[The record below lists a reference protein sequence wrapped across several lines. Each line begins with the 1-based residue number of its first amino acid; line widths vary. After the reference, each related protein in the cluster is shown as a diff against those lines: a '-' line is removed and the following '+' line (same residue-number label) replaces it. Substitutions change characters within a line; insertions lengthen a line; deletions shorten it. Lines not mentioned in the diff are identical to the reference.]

1 MSLLDLLIFFPIL
14 AALAIGLGMD
24 ARRTAVVA
32 AVCNLIGAL
41 TAWFYFSATA
51 KTAGGF
57 AFAASRPIFPA
68 MGWNYSVG
76 ADGLT
81 LVLLLLTTLV
91 TVAAVWE
98 TRNGTRLHYISS
110 LLISAGALGAFC
122 STDLIFFYAFHELA
136 LIPTFLM
143 IGMHGHGEKEH
154 AAWKITLYLGLGSLF
169 LLAGLGY
176 YVFQLSGN
184 QLTFDMPSLR
194 ALAAAGTLS
203 QPVLNQIV
211 LLLTLGFGV
220 LVSLWPLHSWAAP
233 AYAAAPTPVAMM
245 HAGVLKKFGIYGLL
259 RLVSPLLPQS
269 PETLWAVQLLLWL
282 LLGNILIVGMM
293 SIAQRR
299 LDTLLGNSSVMHMG
313 YAFLGLACGNLI
325 GAQGAALLMFAH
337 GLSIALLFALCGR
350 IREQVGDTNF
360 QAVGGLGKTAPNM
373 TLLFGLAAFASIGLP
388 GFANFAAELSVF
400 FGAFASMTPNKIGP
414 IQIAGMAAVWGVV
427 LTAIYML
434 CAYRHLFSGEKE
446 TSPGFTDIRW
456 LNKWPLVLLLLAS
469 MMVGCYP
476 NLLLDLTRQSL
487 SLLTGAR

>member
-1 MSLLDLLIFFPIL
+1 MSLLDLIIFFPIL
-14 AALAIGLGMD
+14 AAIAIGLGMN

-32 AVCNLIGAL
+32 AICNLIGVITACLMFKGAAL
-41 TAWFYFSATA
+41 AN
-51 KTAGGF
+51 GF
-57 AFAASRPIFPA
+57 AYTATRPIFPA
-68 MGWNYSVG
+68 MDWNYSVG

-81 LVLLLLTTLV
+81 LVMLLLSALV

-98 TRNGTRLHYISS
+98 TRNGTKLHYISS
-110 LLISAGALGAFC
+110 LLISAGAIGAFC
-122 STDLIFFYAFHELA
+122 ATDLIFFHAFHELA

-176 YVFQLSGN
+176 YVFQLTGD
-184 QLTFDMPSLR
+184 QLTFDMVRLR
-194 ALAAAGTLS
+194 ELARADTLS
-203 QPVLNQIV
+203 MPVLNQVV
-211 LLLTLGFGV
+211 LLLVLGFGV

-282 LLGNILIVGMM
+282 LLGNIIIVGMM
-293 SIAQRR
+293 TIAQRR
-299 LDTLLGNSSVMHMG
+299 LDTMLGNSSVMHMG
-313 YAFLGLACGNLI
+313 YAFLGLACGNIL
-325 GAQGAALLMFAH
+325 GAQGATLLMFAH

-360 QAVGGLGKTAPNM
+360 QAVGGLGKIAPNT

-388 GFANFAAELSVF
+388 GFANFAAELSIF
-400 FGAFASMTPNKIGP
+400 FGAFASMTLNKIGP
-414 IQIAGMAAVWGVV
+414 VQIAGMVAIWGVV
-427 LTAIYML
+427 ISAIYML
-434 CAYRHLFSGEKE
+434 RAYRHLFFGEKE
-446 TSPGFTDIRW
+446 TSPGFQDIGW
-456 LNKWPLVLLLLAS
+456 LRKWPLTLLLLAS
-469 MMVGCYP
+469 MAVGFYP
-476 NLLLDLTRQSL
+476 NLLLDFTRQSL
-487 SLLTGAR
+487 SLLVGAR